1 MHDWQALARGALE
14 TLGDAVQGQG
24 FPTWLLVFDD
34 PDSPIGLRLEF
45 EPDPVGVLGWR
56 APDDCVA
63 VGMVATGRGRVLG
76 ARLVGYV
83 GRADDDGLAADDAPA
98 GDDGAAT
105 DEAGDGDGDDG
116 LTELVKAAGG
126 ILPVRMACV
135 VSRSREVGWWMELPD
150 GATHAEPPGEGRV
163 LDVLFR
169 CLGLPTSP
177 PAEPASEIHSAAWL
191 ASVIDGGMSSE
202 RRLTWSDIERLHPLA
217 RLLSG
222 DIEVPLDAGDDDQ
235 VDDDDDEAE
244 ARRELADLVRIS
256 AAAWSWEEIR
266 TQAAEGELE
275 AFVDAEL
282 ASWMDEGM
290 FSRWLL
296 SILPSVDQLLE
307 VARPMLVP
315 SAARRLAHALHR
327 SASAQPARSASG

>member
-1 MHDWQALARGALE
+1 MHDWQALARGALD
-14 TLGDAVQGQG
+14 TLGDAVQSQG
-24 FPTWLLVFDD
+24 FPTWLLIFDD
-34 PDSPIGLRLEF
+34 PDSPTGLRLEF

-56 APDDCVA
+56 APDDCLA

-76 ARLVGYV
+76 ARVVGYV
-83 GRADDDGLAADDAPA
+83 GREGDDGSPA
-98 GDDGAAT
+98 GDVST
-105 DEAGDGDGDDG
+105 GDDSAPTDDAG
-116 LTELVKAAGG
+116 SAANDLTELVKAAGG

-135 VSRSREVGWWMELPD
+135 VSRAREVGWWMELPD
-150 GATHAEPPGEGRV
+150 GATHTDPPGEGRV

-222 DIEVPLDAGDDDQ
+222 EIEAPVDA
-235 VDDDDDEAE
+235 VDGEDMDDDDEELE

-266 TQAAEGELE
+266 IQAAEGELE

-282 ASWMDEGM
+282 AGWMDEGM